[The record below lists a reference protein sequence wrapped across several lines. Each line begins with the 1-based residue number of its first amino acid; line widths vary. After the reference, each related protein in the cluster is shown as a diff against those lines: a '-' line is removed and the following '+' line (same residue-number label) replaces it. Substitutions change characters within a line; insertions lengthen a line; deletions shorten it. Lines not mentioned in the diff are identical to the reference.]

1 MCDVNRRQ
9 FISRSSAFLS
19 LAAEAKFLVGPKAE
33 GMTEAAKV
41 DLVAPDIYFHE
52 GDIADSADAVD
63 AVCNNGWI
71 MFEDY
76 VLVIDANFPAGAK
89 LIISKIR
96 ALTDKPIRFAFDT
109 HHHGDHAY
117 GNQIFVDNGGVP
129 VAHTGVVEE
138 MKRYETGYYGRE
150 PGRWESAMK
159 ERPDLKTTK
168 LKPPSV
174 LFSKDLIFDDG
185 KHRVE
190 LMHLGVS
197 HTHGDAVAWLPKER
211 ILFTGDMCVNGPY
224 NFVGDG
230 DVGKWI
236 ATLDAAKK
244 LGANVVCTGH
254 GPRSVASVL
263 DDQQAF
269 FKALRDQ
276 VGTVMTS
283 APAAEAKA
291 KIEVIRATLKSNAQ
305 IARFVSDRGAGSDDG
320 FPSQV
325 AKVYEELT
333 GNKLAA
339 LVHEPH
345 LAHHAHARS
354 HGLPFA

>member
-1 MCDVNRRQ
+1 MCNVNRRE
-9 FISRSSAFLS
+9 FLVGGSAFLS
-19 LAAEAKFLVGPKAE
+19 VAAEAELLVGPVPK
-33 GMTEAAKV
+33 GMGAAAKD
-41 DLVAPDIYFHE
+41 DLVAPDVYFHE
-52 GDIADSADAVD
+52 GQVSDSAD

-117 GNQIFVDNGGVP
+117 GNQVFVENGGVP
-129 VAHTGVVEE
+129 VAHTGVIQE
-138 MKRYETGYYGRE
+138 MKQYETGYYGHE
-150 PGRWESAMK
+150 PGRWEAEMK
-159 ERPDLKTTK
+159 GRADLRTTK

-190 LMHLGVS
+190 LMHLGVA
-197 HTHGDAVAWLPKER
+197 HTHGDAVAWLPNER
-211 ILFTGDMCVNGPY
+211 ILFTGDVCVNGPY
-224 NFVGDG
+224 NYVGDG
-230 DVGKWI
+230 DVGKWVG
-236 ATLDAAKK
+236 TLDAARK
-244 LGANVVCTGH
+244 LDARIVCTGH
-254 GPRSVASVL
+254 GPRSTGAVL

-269 FKALRDQ
+269 FMALREQ
-276 VGTVMTS
+276 VGSVLTKIPPDQTR
-283 APAAEAKA
+283 A
-291 KIEVIRATLKSNAQ
+291 KIEAIRATLKSNAQ
-305 IARFVSDRGAGSDDG
+305 IARFVSNRDAGSDDG

-325 AKVYEELT
+325 AKVFEELT

-339 LVHEPH
+339 IAREPY
-345 LAHHAHARS
+345 LARHTHARA
-354 HGLPFA
+354 HGLELAS